1 MQGGVAIVG
10 VVRVPEA
17 LGVVRDDAFEEGEV
31 FEVDGAADADG
42 DFNPRVLLRI
52 TVLSG

>member
-42 DFNPRVLLRI
+42 DVNPRVLLRI

>member
-1 MQGGVAIVG
+1 MQRRVAIVG

-17 LGVVRDDAFEEGEV
+17 LGVVPDDAFEEGEV

-42 DFNPRVLLRI
+42 DVDPPGFFIRI
-52 TVLSG
+52 ILSG